1 MRLFLALALI
11 LGLGT
16 ALAQAAD
23 PPAKSAK
30 GKPAA
35 KQPSAKL
42 KIAGAEDDDA
52 APQDDEPEQ
61 LSPAE
66 LKALVKKISYIVGMN
81 MGKNMKAQGMEIDRD
96 ELLRGMETALDGK
109 ESELSDEEMQKTGV
123 AYERAMVQ
131 KQAAKNKE
139 FLAANKKKEG
149 VKVTP
154 SGLQYKVLKSGKG
167 KTPKASDTVLTNY
180 KGMFVDGT
188 VFDSSD
194 KHGDQPAS
202 FPVKGVIAG
211 WTEALQMMKVG
222 DKWQLVVPSNLA
234 YGQRGMPGAI
244 PPNTTLV
251 FEMELVGIEQ

>member
-1 MRLFLALALI
+1 MRLFVALALI

-23 PPAKSAK
+23 PPAKGAK

-35 KQPSAKL
+35 KPPSQKL
-42 KIAGAEDDDA
+42 KIAGAEDDA
-52 APQDDEPEQ
+52 APQDDEAEP

-66 LKALVKKISYIVGMN
+66 MKALVKKFSYIIGMN
-81 MGKNMKAQGMEIDRD
+81 MGRNMKGQGVEIDTD
-96 ELLRGMETALDGK
+96 ELVRGMQTALDGK
-109 ESELSDEEMQKTGV
+109 ESELSDEEMQKAGA

-131 KQAAKNKE
+131 KQTAKNKE

-167 KTPKASDTVLTNY
+167 KTPKATDTVLTHY
-180 KGMFVDGT
+180 KGTFVDGT
-188 VFDSSD
+188 VFDSSA

-211 WTEALQMMKVG
+211 WTEALQMMKIG

-234 YGQRGMPGAI
+234 YGPQGRPGAI
-244 PPNTTLV
+244 PPNTTLI
-251 FEMELVGIEQ
+251 FEMELVGIEE